1 MKTNLANI
9 YGSPGTRVRFTG
21 LLKLFFPF
29 ILIIFLLG
37 LLIGSIMGEIMLPKM
52 YAIIIL
58 VLVVFG
64 WLMYDVAAK
73 SFSAFLKGAR
83 GEEIVAR
90 ELSMLS
96 NEWSVFH
103 GIPTNGV
110 SGTMGGADF
119 DHIVVG
125 PVGII
130 IIETKNWTG
139 KLSIEGGLISINGS
153 TPTRSPLAQI
163 RKEAV
168 QLSQILD
175 KNVEPTTPL
184 FMVIAFASNTVE
196 DEIAQI
202 DDIAICNVRK
212 LRDYIM
218 RLPRYENLSKQKH
231 QLLIEH
237 LAKLS
242 E

>member
-9 YGSPGTRVRFTG
+9 YGSPGSRVRFTG

-29 ILIIFLLG
+29 ILIVFFLG
-37 LLIGSIMGEIMLPKM
+37 ILIGNLTGKLMPAQM
-52 YAIIIL
+52 YAVVML
-58 VLVVFG
+58 VLVIFG
-64 WLMYDVAAK
+64 WLMYDVSAK
-73 SFSAFLKGAR
+73 SFGAFLKGAR

-96 NEWSVFH
+96 NDWSIFH
-103 GIPTNGV
+103 GIPTSGV
-110 SGTMGGADF
+110 MGTLGGTDF

-125 PVGII
+125 PAGII
-130 IIETKNWTG
+130 IVETKNWTG
-139 KLSIEGGLISINGS
+139 RITVESGLVNINGVPPS
-153 TPTRSPLAQI
+153 RSPFEQI
-163 RKEAV
+163 RKEAI
-168 QLSQILD
+168 QLSRILD
-175 KNVEPTTPL
+175 KNVEPSTPL
-184 FMVIAFASNTVE
+184 YMVIAFASDAFEAESTN
-196 DEIAQI
+196 I
-202 DDIAICNVRK
+202 DDITLCNARK

-218 RLPRYENLSKQKH
+218 SLPRYENVDKQKQ

>member
-37 LLIGSIMGEIMLPKM
+37 LLFGSVVGEIMPSKM

-58 VLVVFG
+58 VLIVFG

-90 ELSMLS
+90 ELSLLS
-96 NEWSVFH
+96 NEWSIFH
-103 GIPTNGV
+103 GIPTNGII
-110 SGTMGGADF
+110 GTLGGTDF

-125 PVGII
+125 AAGII
-130 IIETKNWTG
+130 IVETKNWTG
-139 KLSIEGGLISINGS
+139 KITIEGGLINQNGVPPS
-153 TPTRSPLAQI
+153 RSPLEQI
-163 RKEAV
+163 RKEAI

-175 KNVEPTTPL
+175 KNVEPSTPL
-184 FMVIAFASNTVE
+184 YMVIAFASNTLENEV
-196 DEIAQI
+196 ANI
-202 DDIAICNVRK
+202 DDITICNVRK
-212 LRDYIM
+212 LREHIM
-218 RLPRYENLSKQKH
+218 SLPRYEKASNQKQ

>member
-9 YGSPGTRVRFTG
+9 YGSPGSRVRFTG

-37 LLIGSIMGEIMLPKM
+37 LLIGNITGKLMPTQM
-52 YAIIIL
+52 YAFVILIL
-58 VLVVFG
+58 VIFG

-73 SFSAFLKGAR
+73 SFGAFLKGAR

-96 NEWSVFH
+96 NEWSIFH

-110 SGTMGGADF
+110 MGTLGGTDF
-119 DHIVVG
+119 DHIIVG
-125 PVGII
+125 PAGII

-139 KLSIEGGLISINGS
+139 KISIEAGQINLNGVS
-153 TPTRSPLAQI
+153 PSRSPLAQI
-163 RKEAV
+163 RKEAN
-168 QLSQILD
+168 QLCQILY

-184 FMVIAFASNTVE
+184 HMVIAFASNSLESEMT
-196 DEIAQI
+196 QI
-202 DDIAICNVRK
+202 DDIFVCNARK
-212 LRDYIM
+212 IREFIM
-218 RLPRYENLSKQKH
+218 GLPRYENVSKQKQ